1 MAPCFS
7 SAIADLRGVSP
18 TDDAVL
24 VLRLCSAL
32 RAGVLSFASPKES
45 SQRKGDP
52 RLRGRLRRLP
62 CATRC
67 WRGLRN
73 SALRA
78 SDSPRPLSAISSVAR
93 RSTWGPGKAS
103 RNDGSAQEKKRKC
116 LVFNGRP
123 LKTAQNHSHW
133 FGGDAFRVPLRGAE
147 QRRLAGGFR
156 LASVRAAGEF
166 SKPPG
171 QPSSARDRATPGADP
186 GVAFSLATFF
196 WRSKRKYARAASAE
210 PSGSASVA
218 NHLASAEPNRQTRTP
233 SSVAATN
240 YGNKQQKATAC

>member
-1 MAPCFS
+1 MARRFS
-7 SAIADLRGVSP
+7 FLKEGSPAVLPLFAARWGVSL
-18 TDDAVL
+18 TDDAAL
-24 VLRLCSAL
+24 LLLQGSAL

-103 RNDGSAQEKKRKC
+103 RNDGSAQEEKRKC

-123 LKTAQNHSHW
+123 LKTAQNHSHR
-133 FGGDAFRVPLRGAE
+133 FGGDAFGVPLRGAE

-210 PSGSASVA
+210 PNS
-218 NHLASAEPNRQTRTP
+218 QTKTT
-233 SSVAATN
+233 SSVAAKTS
-240 YGNKQQKATAC
+240 GEQPSNKHQKANPC

>member
-1 MAPCFS
+1 LDAEGS
-7 SAIADLRGVSP
+7 LDYLALGSALPGVSP
-18 TDDAVL
+18 TEDVVL
-24 VLRLCSAL
+24 VWRDGSAL

-103 RNDGSAQEKKRKC
+103 RNNGSAQEKSKSM
-116 LVFNGRP
+116 LFSGRP
-123 LKTAQNHSHW
+123 LKTTQNHLHR

-210 PSGSASVA
+210 P
-218 NHLASAEPNRQTRTP
+218 NRQT
-233 SSVAATN
+233 SSAPPVAETKTKKPREPN
-240 YGNKQQKATAC
+240 T